1 MMTDVL
7 GNLSCGAAP
16 CNLFNYRFEGGDEEF
31 LNLSAAPFLPRPHMP
46 TILNVAPAITIVVID
61 ADDDV
66 EQEENM
72 SMMMREEEE
81 EEEEEEGIVMNYS
94 QW

>member
-1 MMTDVL
+1 MYSAICHVVRHHVIFLTTGL
-7 GNLSCGAAP
+7 
-16 CNLFNYRFEGGDEEF
+16 RGGDEEF
-31 LNLSAAPFLPRPHMP
+31 LNLSAAPFLPRLRMP

-81 EEEEEEGIVMNYS
+81 EGIVKNYS

>member
-1 MMTDVL
+1 
-7 GNLSCGAAP
+7 
-16 CNLFNYRFEGGDEEF
+16 
-31 LNLSAAPFLPRPHMP
+31 MP
-46 TILNVAPAITIVVID
+46 TILNVAPAITILVI
-61 ADDDV
+61 DV

-81 EEEEEEGIVMNYS
+81 EGIVMNYS